1 MTNSDNK
8 LEVLDERIEEQFN
21 ELKYTV
27 KSIVNNLIMYK
38 EIHTDS
44 LKEFLEDSYENLSEE
59 SKRQLIEN

>member
-44 LKEFLEDSYENLSEE
+44 LKDFLEDSYENLSEE

>member
-1 MTNSDNK
+1 MTNSDEK
-8 LEVLDERIEEQFN
+8 LEVLDKRIDEQFD
-21 ELKYTV
+21 ELKYSV

>member
-1 MTNSDNK
+1 MTNSDKK

>member
-1 MTNSDNK
+1 MTNSDKK

-44 LKEFLEDSYENLSEE
+44 LKDFLEDSYENLSEE